1 MPGGGFVLADSEYPC
16 MIMMEVIVYLVLM
29 YILLFTQAPTPG
41 CLDGTIIDSRKVTTS
56 GEPV

>member
-1 MPGGGFVLADSEYPC
+1 
-16 MIMMEVIVYLVLM
+16 M
-29 YILLFTQAPTPG
+29 YILLFTQAPNPG